1 MRSKANSDFLSKNRP
16 LISNVDDLK
25 TLKNHKIFI
34 TGAKGSI
41 GLELIK
47 IFEQAGIEYLATDID
62 DCDVLNFKQVKS
74 KLNEFKPSV
83 IAHLAADKH
92 APEGELNPE
101 QTLLINVQGT
111 INIINAK
118 NSLNSLKKPRVVIS
132 STCKA
137 CDPETVYGS
146 TKLIAERLVLKD
158 KNIVARFYNVIES
171 SKNVFEIW
179 ENFHESMPIPITPCR
194 RYFISKSQALSLL
207 IRTLAIS
214 IKQEA
219 NPIPGR
225 FTINPGEPI
234 SLKELAK
241 DLYPTRELKE
251 IHPRRGDRLME
262 PLVAQSEI
270 YQQIDGPLWQVK
282 SQHDL

>member
-1 MRSKANSDFLSKNRP
+1 MFSKKIVGFYEKDRHE
-16 LISNVDDLK
+16 ISNEGDLK
-25 TLKNHKIFI
+25 LLKNHRVFI

-41 GLELIK
+41 GSELVK
-47 IFEQAGIEYLATDID
+47 IFEQNKIDYYATDVD
-62 DCDVLNFKQVKS
+62 DCDVLSFEEVQS
-74 KLNEFKPSV
+74 KLTEFKPSV

-101 QTLLINVQGT
+101 QTLQINVQGT
-111 INIINAK
+111 INVINAK
-118 NSLNSLKKPRVVIS
+118 NSLSSLSKPRIVIS

-137 CDPETVYGS
+137 CDPETVYGAS
-146 TKLIAERLVLKD
+146 KLIAERLILKD

-179 ENFHESMPIPITPCR
+179 QDIQESMPIPVTPCR

-214 IKQEA
+214 VSQGS

-241 DLYPTRELKE
+241 ELYPSRELKE
-251 IHPRRGDRLME
+251 IHPRRGDRLAE
-262 PLVAQSEI
+262 PLVAQSEN

-282 SQHDL
+282 SQHDI